1 MNSIFHL
8 NNIFHSKKGHKF
20 GRVSKRGR
28 AAYLNLCLEE
38 CLVFYE
44 ESITDWRWVLKELWE
59 ITSTMD
65 IERWVKRVCDLTP
78 ESILPYASYQ
88 DMMDK
93 IHAIGYWYELSED
106 NFICL
111 QHLYRKER
119 AGFQVFSSLIDNIYG
134 VIADD
139 WGDMEAPYTPSCL
152 HNIDEA
158 EEIMKNNNIPLP
170 SNHSA
175 IDFIM
180 EHRNRHYGKPFD
192 GMQFSIIAKAGEE

>member
-1 MNSIFHL
+1 MNNFFL
-8 NNIFHSKKGHKF
+8 SKKGHKF

-38 CLVFYE
+38 CLVFYG
-44 ESITDWRWVLKELWE
+44 ESITDWKWVLKELWE
-59 ITSTMD
+59 ITSTKD

-78 ESILPYASYQ
+78 ESILPYVSYQ

-111 QHLYRKER
+111 QHLYHKER
-119 AGFQVFSSLIDNIYG
+119 ANFQVISNLIDKIYG
-134 VIADD
+134 VIVDD
-139 WGDMEAPYTPSCL
+139 WGDMEEPFTPSCL

-158 EEIMKNNNIPLP
+158 EEIMKSNNIPLP
-170 SNHSA
+170 SNCLA
-175 IDFIM
+175 LKFIM
-180 EHRNRHYGKPFD
+180 EHEDKHYGELFD
-192 GMQFSIIAKAGEE
+192 GIQYSIIRETNLT